1 MGYAGCGFH
10 DMTFFGALAHLAGF
24 VAPALV
30 MALLL
35 GLGPR
40 WRASGRTRPWTRSV
54 GLLFG
59 AGVLVLLAGLVF
71 YGRDARMGTYAALV
85 LVQGTL
91 GWWLQRR

>member
-1 MGYAGCGFH
+1 
-10 DMTFFGALAHLAGF
+10 MTLIEAIRHLAGF
-24 VAPALV
+24 VAPALF
-30 MALLL
+30 MALVL
-35 GLGPR
+35 GLAPR
-40 WRASGRTRPWTRSV
+40 WRAAGRQGKARWTVAV

-71 YGRDARMGTYAALV
+71 YGRDARMATYAGLV

>member
-1 MGYAGCGFH
+1 
-10 DMTFFGALAHLAGF
+10 MTFIQLLGHLAGF

-30 MALLL
+30 MALVL

-40 WRASGRTRPWTRSV
+40 WHAAGRQGKPRWTVAV

-71 YGRDARMGTYAALV
+71 YGRDGRMATYAALV

>member
-1 MGYAGCGFH
+1 
-10 DMTFFGALAHLAGF
+10 MTLIDSLGHLVGF
-24 VAPALV
+24 VAPALF
-30 MALLL
+30 MALVL
-35 GLGPR
+35 GLAPR
-40 WRASGRTRPWTRSV
+40 WRAAGRQVRTRWTVAV

-71 YGRDARMGTYAALV
+71 YGRDAKMATYAALV